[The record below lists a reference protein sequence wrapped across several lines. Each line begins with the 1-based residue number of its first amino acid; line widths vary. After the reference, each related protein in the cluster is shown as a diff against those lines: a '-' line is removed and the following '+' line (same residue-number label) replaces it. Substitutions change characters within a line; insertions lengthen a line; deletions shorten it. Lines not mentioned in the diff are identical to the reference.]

1 MLYASKWGRQL
12 GLIADGSLYLQLPWD
27 RSKGSLVSPRLP
39 AIVPVCFSASTPWLQ
54 SVWLAVTYCS
64 AAWCNFPALFPL
76 LLFPFHAV
84 TRWLLTTAADKH
96 PSQTPP
102 STQSV
107 QLIGSWDNFS
117 QSHPMQRDIRR
128 GRDQWR
134 GCYSFRD
141 IVCDDVSVSA
151 SATCAGVGAGTS
163 SSSGSGTGTAPSYPN
178 KRHGGLKMGHTYYY
192 YVCCSIPFGI
202 CHLIALHCT
211 SPHNKPI
218 PLPCLKLVNP
228 TTYISTRLPN
238 HLNTFNQHRLSH
250 LFQFFIH
257 SFIHYLFII

>member
-1 MLYASKWGRQL
+1 
-12 GLIADGSLYLQLPWD
+12 
-27 RSKGSLVSPRLP
+27 
-39 AIVPVCFSASTPWLQ
+39 
-54 SVWLAVTYCS
+54 
-64 AAWCNFPALFPL
+64 
-76 LLFPFHAV
+76 
-84 TRWLLTTAADKH
+84 
-96 PSQTPP
+96 
-102 STQSV
+102 V

-163 SSSGSGTGTAPSYPN
+163 SSSCSSTGTAPSYPN

-192 YVCCSIPFGI
+192 YVCCSIHFGI

-228 TTYISTRLPN
+228 TIYINTRLPN
-238 HLNTFNQHRLSH
+238 HPNTFNQHRLSH

-257 SFIHYLFII
+257 SFIHYLLLNPVIHLY